1 MCGFTIPSSAV
12 VSQTFFASVFQNIKV
27 ADDIRVNKIHK
38 SAENATSRLNH
49 FFPIMCHKT

>member
-27 ADDIRVNKIHK
+27 ADDIRVNKIHQ

-49 FFPIMCHKT
+49 FF